1 MDKRVLE
8 EYIDAC
14 EVIKDTEEEIRKLE
28 SKKRITANETVSGSN
43 PEFPYNPQHFKGNNI
58 LLFRRC
64 ETSDKERSSE
74 TEERESGRTETAGGS
89 VDDIHSL
96 PHAAHHQV

>member
-14 EVIKDTEEEIRKLE
+14 EVIKDAEEEIRKLE

-43 PEFPYNPQHFKGNNI
+43 PEFPYNPQH
-58 LLFRRC
+58 
-64 ETSDKERSSE
+64 E

-89 VDDIHSL
+89 VDDINPL
-96 PHAAHHQV
+96 PDAAHHQV

>member
-1 MDKRVLE
+1 MK
-8 EYIDAC
+8 
-14 EVIKDTEEEIRKLE
+14 IKCTECKHLTMHR
-28 SKKRITANETVSGSN
+28 RSGGI
-43 PEFPYNPQHFKGNNI
+43 HNI